1 MTILSD
7 RHTVFNEFSA
17 NIQKPARSGLGSG
30 LQSPLRGQTEAWGIF
45 TASQEGQKEIKA
57 MNGFERAIAKYNGE
71 GLHGSDIETI
81 QVNIGLK
88 CNLECVHCH
97 VVSSPRRKEMMDWET
112 MEQVIVAAE
121 KANAKLVDI
130 TGGAPEMHPQFR
142 RFVKT
147 VREKG
152 FSVMVRTNLT
162 ILLEPGF
169 ETLPDFFREQ
179 SVQLCA
185 SLPCYLEENVDT
197 QRGTGVFD
205 GSIKALKCLNSYGYG
220 IAPHLPLN
228 LVYNPVGPTLPPD
241 QSELEVDYREELG
254 SKYGI
259 AFTHLLTIANMPIG
273 RFRSDLKR
281 ENGLEVYNQL
291 LRESFNPAT
300 LDGLMCRHQ
309 INIGWDGRMYDCDFN
324 LALKAPVAKKLP
336 QHIKDFDPDLFA
348 RRRIVTGSYCFGCTA
363 GSGSSCGG
371 ALL

>member
-1 MTILSD
+1 
-7 RHTVFNEFSA
+7 
-17 NIQKPARSGLGSG
+17 
-30 LQSPLRGQTEAWGIF
+30 
-45 TASQEGQKEIKA
+45 
-57 MNGFERAIAKYNGE
+57 MNGFEKAIAKYNGE
-71 GLHGSDIETI
+71 GLHSSDIETI

-112 MEQVIVAAE
+112 MEHVIAAAE
-121 KANAKLVDI
+121 KTNAKLVDI

-152 FSVMVRTNLT
+152 FPVLVRTNLT

-169 ETLPDFFREQ
+169 ETFPAFFREQ

-197 QRGTGVFD
+197 QRGTGVFEE
-205 GSIKALKCLNSYGYG
+205 SIKALKRLNSYGYG
-220 IAPHLPLN
+220 IVSHLPLN
-228 LVYNPVGPTLPPD
+228 LVYNPVGPVLPSD
-241 QSELEVDYREELG
+241 QSELEEDYREELR

-259 AFTHLLTIANMPIG
+259 EFTHLLTIANMPIG

-281 ENGLEVYNQL
+281 ENCLETYNQL
-291 LRESFNPAT
+291 LRDSFNSAT

-309 INIGWDGRMYDCDFN
+309 INIGWDGSMYDCDFN
-324 LALKAPVAKKLP
+324 LALKLPVAKGLP

-348 RRRIVTGSYCFGCTA
+348 HRRIVTGNYCFGCTA
-363 GSGSSCGG
+363 GSGSSCTG
-371 ALL
+371 ALV